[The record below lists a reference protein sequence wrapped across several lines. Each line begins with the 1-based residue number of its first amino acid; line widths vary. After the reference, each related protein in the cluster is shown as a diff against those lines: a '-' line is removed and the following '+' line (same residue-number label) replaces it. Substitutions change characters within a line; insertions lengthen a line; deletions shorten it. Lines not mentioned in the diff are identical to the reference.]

1 MSLTKHFKVRSA
13 VFDLFH
19 TLVDPEDYRPKD
31 FRRTDKIAELFKLDP
46 DAFSKYWSE
55 ILQERCTKPK
65 KTIDYV
71 QEYVTKT
78 TGKSCSLQDLTI
90 AELILGRYQ
99 DLSIKNPDTLVRQ
112 TLASLKYNGLK
123 LGLLSNVDEREVSA
137 WPYSPLASLFDV
149 VCFSYEIGCMKPS
162 KEAYSIVLD
171 NLSASAQSSVY
182 VGDGSDHELRGAR
195 DAGFGLVIFMRGH
208 VAKNGLRTQDEI
220 RESTDIADFTIGNLT
235 ELPSLIEKV
244 DKF

>member
-1 MSLTKHFKVRSA
+1 MSSAKHFKVQSA

-31 FRRTDKIAELFKLDP
+31 FRRTDKIAELFRLDP
-46 DAFSKYWSE
+46 EEFLAYWSG

-71 QEYVTKT
+71 QEYVWKI
-78 TGKSCSLQDLTI
+78 TGKPCSRQDLTI

-99 DLSIKNPDTLVRQ
+99 DLAIKNPDTVVRQ

-137 WPYSPLASLFDV
+137 WPYSPLASLFDT

-171 NLSASAQSSVY
+171 NLRASAQSSVY
-182 VGDGSDHELRGAR
+182 VGDGSDNELRGAR

-220 RESTDIADFTIGNLT
+220 GEFRDIADFTIENLT
-235 ELPSLIEKV
+235 ALPSVIEKV
-244 DKF
+244 EKY